1 MDELKTSPNEPEES
15 APALV
20 AKELDAELNAES
32 APAAPAAKTEV
43 HDLTGLVKKK
53 KKNPEANGSASSS
66 AAKRKAEEDAEETQ
80 SEKKAKL
87 DEVAS

>member
-1 MDELKTSPNEPEES
+1 MKTSPNEPEES

-32 APAAPAAKTEV
+32 APAPAAKTEV

-53 KKNPEANGSASSS
+53 KKNQEANGSASNS

-87 DEVAS
+87 DKAAS

>member
-1 MDELKTSPNEPEES
+1 MEELKTSPNEPEES

-20 AKELDAELNAES
+20 AKELDAELNGAS
-32 APAAPAAKTEV
+32 AAPVAKTEV

-53 KKNPEANGSASSS
+53 KKNPDTNGAASSNG
-66 AAKRKAEEDAEETQ
+66 AAKRKAEDDAEETQ

-87 DEVAS
+87 DEAAS